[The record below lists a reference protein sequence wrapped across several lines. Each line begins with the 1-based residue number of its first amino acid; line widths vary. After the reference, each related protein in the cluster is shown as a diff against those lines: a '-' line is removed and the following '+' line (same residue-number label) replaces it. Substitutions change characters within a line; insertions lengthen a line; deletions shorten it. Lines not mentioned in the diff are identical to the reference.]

1 MKSFFPSVFSFVCSV
16 ALAFLVTNGS
26 ALADDATLSLQNQ
39 SLGNASQGAQNG
51 GDPQKYIPS
60 LTNQYFS
67 GTLTGVTVTAT
78 ACMWEGATA
87 LTCES
92 ILWPKASDLAVI
104 IRKPTSGM
112 PSGFYTY
119 LLQIGGAVPYSTESS
134 MQWLHTK
141 AVQVTEAGTCAPHV
155 LGCAGGRPGHVSP
168 CPSTNPGGDTAYV
181 NFSNQSLTPI
191 PMDDTTEV
199 LLAWLPNS
207 AFENTT
213 QDSNNALFC
222 SIDVTFTGVKR
233 ETGPPCA
240 HPTYRDTSNC
250 SDPCTCA
257 TANNPTNCG
266 LPSNSVH
273 VVELRFVNRSGF
285 DASQVKLLPYSCAKS
300 FATTT
305 NPGVLYKDA
314 GLTHLLWRDGLFSA
328 QGVRSESCNGCGHG
342 PGWDGGKCSTSVFNG
357 QGPQVPMRTLRLSD
371 LYDNNDGSYSLWT
384 NHFPDAIWY
393 LGLPQKSATGQ
404 QTTVPEVPFFVPLS
418 GSYQQTDTIE
428 INGLS
433 YTWRAN
439 VSSTNMSY
447 FAPPSPTA
455 GMNSAPWAVV
465 ASGDCETPV
474 GGCASPAN
482 QGVDWQQIEITMDGS
497 PADIADITYIDF
509 ANVPLRLES
518 FYSATSTT
526 SVEASGFSSQTGP
539 NPQHPK
545 FMDLVTDLATNFPKN
560 LYPICPSTGSPY
572 AVQSAGPNQTNQK
585 CGDSPFI
592 PVTYPAHSTS
602 PACALGTGTPGTIND
617 FRAVY
622 DHMLARTPYNF
633 PGHPN
638 PSGVGWIRD
647 WLGSPTPPN
656 HPFDYDF
663 VLVMTK
669 DTATQG
675 QTSYTATLK
684 GTVKVWNGTTL
695 VYSSHPLTIVLG
707 TDTYYSD
714 TTKDP
719 ILDLTRSIYL
729 APTPGNMPL
738 PFSVPSD
745 CTSQALGTLSLRDP
759 SDPQAGSD
767 HRLSQEWL
775 NVMSQID
782 NTINNQAATWFG
794 ASANQNVT
802 ALIGRVM
809 GDACAGFALG
819 FLASDLPNP
828 IIPAGGLSQ
837 WPSYGNTYPTSDAAA
852 STLCDY
858 DGSGGEPFWKT
869 PSSSWWGGGLF
880 PPNALDGS
888 THFWSNDCAQKIF
901 TKHYND
907 VAPLSPDGKFMCSG
921 WGQLLYNHTDGGYSH
936 PIEDRMNG
944 YKAGINGY
952 EYAGQPIKRLD
963 INFWRGISWS
973 AEAPIGCVADINS
986 EVTPGT
992 VDGADLAALIGQW
1005 SGDSSC
1011 APNCSADLNRDNKVN
1026 ASDLTMMLGAWGPC
1040 PP

>member
-1 MKSFFPSVFSFVCSV
+1 MKSGFLPSVISFVCSV

-26 ALADDATLSLQNQ
+26 ALADAALSLQNQ
-39 SLGNASQGAQNG
+39 SLGNAGQAAANG
-51 GDPQKYIPS
+51 GDPQQYIPTA
-60 LTNQYFS
+60 TNQYYS

-78 ACMWEGATA
+78 ACMWEGANATSC
-87 LTCES
+87 TS
-92 ILWPKASDLAVI
+92 ILWPKASDLAVL
-104 IRKPTSGM
+104 IRKPTPNG
-112 PSGFYTY
+112 PPGFYTY
-119 LLQIGGAVPYSTESS
+119 LLQIGGAALYHEAAAATL
-134 MQWLHTK
+134 WLPTNSEL
-141 AVQVTEAGTCAPHV
+141 VTTAGACATQT
-155 LGCAGGRPGHVSP
+155 LGCAGGTPGHLSP
-168 CPSTNPGGDTAYV
+168 CTGTTNDGGETAYV
-181 NFSNQSLTPI
+181 NFSNQSLSSIT
-191 PMDDTTEV
+191 MDDTTEV
-199 LLAWLPNS
+199 VLAWLPNGD
-207 AFENTT
+207 FNTPSGST
-213 QDSNNALFC
+213 NSALFC
-222 SIDVTFTGVKR
+222 SIDVTFTGVTM
-233 ETGPPCA
+233 ETAPPCA
-240 HPTYRDTSNC
+240 NPTYRDSSNC

-273 VVELRFVNRSGF
+273 AVELRFVNRSGF

-314 GLTHLLWRDGLFSA
+314 ELTHLLWRDGLFSA
-328 QGVRSESCNGCGHG
+328 QGVRSESVNGCGHG
-342 PGWDGGKCSTSVFNG
+342 PGWDGGACSPSVFNG

-371 LYDNNDGSYSLWT
+371 LTDNGDGSYSLWT

-393 LGLPQKSATGQ
+393 LGLPQKSATGEP
-404 QTTVPEVPFFVPLS
+404 TTVPEVPFFVPLS

-428 INGLS
+428 INGLL

-439 VSSTNMSY
+439 DSSTNMSY
-447 FAPPSPTA
+447 FAPPSPAA

-465 ASGDCETPV
+465 ASGDCETTV
-474 GGCASPAN
+474 GGCISPAN

-539 NPQHPK
+539 NPQHSK
-545 FMDLVTDLATNFPKN
+545 FMDLVTDLETYFPKN

-572 AVQSAGPNQTNQK
+572 AVQSAGPNQTDQT

-602 PACALGTGTPGTIND
+602 PACALGTGTPRTIND
-617 FRAVY
+617 FRSVY
-622 DHMLARTPYNF
+622 DHMLARTPINF

-638 PSGVGWIRD
+638 TSGVGWIRD
-647 WLGSPTPPN
+647 WLGSPTSSYK
-656 HPFDYDF
+656 FDYDF

-738 PFSVPSD
+738 PFSVPSN
-745 CTSQALGTLSLRDP
+745 CTSQALGTLSLCGP
-759 SDPQAGSD
+759 SDTQAGSD
-767 HRLSQEWL
+767 PRLSQEWL

-782 NTINNQAATWFG
+782 ISINAQAATWFG
-794 ASANQNVT
+794 ARANQNVT
-802 ALIGRVM
+802 ALIGRLM

-819 FLASDLPNP
+819 FLASDLLNP

-869 PSSSWWGGGLF
+869 PSSSWWGGALF
-880 PPNALDGS
+880 PTNGNS
-888 THFWSNDCAQKIF
+888 HFWSSECAAKIF

-907 VAPLSPDGKFMCSG
+907 VAPSVDNNFMCSG
-921 WGQLLYNHTDGGYSH
+921 WGQLLYDHTDGGYSH

-952 EYAGQPIKRLD
+952 EYAGQPITRLD

-1011 APNCSADLNRDNKVN
+1011 APKCSADLNRDNKVD
-1026 ASDLTMMLGAWGPC
+1026 ASDLTMMLGAWGAC